1 MPKPKPTRP
10 KPPDPGGAT
19 AAPTTARYMVVLTPF
34 QLWLQTQCV
43 KHRWSEHALA
53 RRLGVAVTTAHAWW
67 WGRMVPT
74 PIHEERLAT
83 LTGETLDVV
92 RDLVWESRR
101 LRATQRAALREAGFA
116 SEGPR
121 AEGRRRR
128 RGGPLSASRQMPISA
143 ASMYKPTSSL
153 SASRSASTR
162 TSSGSRVS
170 SSSRANTNLASEDI
184 AHRAVDVNM
193 DTLHLTA
200 AGSLSY
206 EDVRSQL
213 ISLPRQDD
221 RCIAVVGPEVRHA
234 AA

>member
-1 MPKPKPTRP
+1 MPKPTRP

-19 AAPTTARYMVVLTPF
+19 AAPTTARYVVVLSPF

-74 PIHEERLAT
+74 PIHEERLAL
-83 LTGETLDVV
+83 LTGETLDAV

-121 AEGRRRR
+121 TEGRRRR
-128 RGGPLSASRQMPISA
+128 RGEPLSASRQMPISA
-143 ASMYKPTSSL
+143 ASMYKPTSSSL
-153 SASRSASTR
+153 KP
-162 TSSGSRVS
+162 TSSP
-170 SSSRANTNLASEDI
+170 SSRANTNLASEDI
-184 AHRAVDVNM
+184 SQRAVEVNM

-200 AGSLSY
+200 AGSLLY
-206 EDVRSQL
+206 EDVRSQP
-213 ISLPRQDD
+213 ISHSRQNH
-221 RCIAVVGPEVRHA
+221 RCIAVAGPEVRHA